1 MKGLSEKLKA
11 LQRLSETEATEPVLD
26 LKRELTRRKKLR
38 AIAGN
43 LRRSKNVQNRK
54 LKTWLT
60 ADEYSE
66 FEHQWR
72 SQQDI
77 RQDLAEKPDSLGKY
91 ELLLKKAIFFSNRS
105 LARRSKKNAATNKQ
119 LSALAE
125 RYCERAIE
133 SLQEIY
139 EHDPSIQ
146 AWFDRP
152 LVFGGGSAITA
163 NVESLP
169 RLVTSRSHERIS
181 DHYALMSKRDV
192 KLDVVLRAIER
203 IEEALRHRKIKKM
216 TAQYPV
222 TDRRVT

>member
-1 MKGLSEKLKA
+1 M
-11 LQRLSETEATEPVLD
+11 LQRLSVANELAHAFD
-26 LKRELTRRKKLR
+26 IKRQSTRLKKLR
-38 AIAGN
+38 AIAAN

-60 ADEYSE
+60 AEEYSE
-66 FEHQWR
+66 FEQQWR

-77 RQDLAEKPDSLGKY
+77 RGDLAEKPDSLGKY

-105 LARRSKKNAATNKQ
+105 QARRSRKNAATTKQ
-119 LSALAE
+119 LSTLSE
-125 RYCERAIE
+125 QYCERAIE

-139 EHDPSIQ
+139 EHDPSVQ
-146 AWFDRP
+146 EWFDRP

-203 IEEALRHRKIKKM
+203 VEDQVKK
-216 TAQYPV
+216 AKA
-222 TDRRVT
+222 DR